1 MRGKGWKNRWEVK
14 KGKRDGRLRREREMR
29 VKGGK
34 KRWEVKEGKR
44 DER

>member
-1 MRGKGWKNRWEVK
+1 MRGKEGKKRWEVK
-14 KGKRDGRLRREREMR
+14 VRREKEMR
-29 VKGGK
+29 GKGGK